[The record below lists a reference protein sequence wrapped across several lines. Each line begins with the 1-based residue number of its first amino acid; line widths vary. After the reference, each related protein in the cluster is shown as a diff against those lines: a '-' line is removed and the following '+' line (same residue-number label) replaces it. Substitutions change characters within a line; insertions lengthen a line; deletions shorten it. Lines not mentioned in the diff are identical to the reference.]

1 MKSVPGGALGPDA
14 ARVGRLDV
22 RRDGGTLRVELHGA
36 VDLQVREHD
45 APALWPRLDEPDLRA
60 VALDA
65 ADVSFLDSSGL
76 SVVVRLVRDAAER
89 GLLVHLE
96 ALSRPVE
103 ELLEQTGVR
112 AWMDQLGASSPADG
126 GARR

>member
-1 MKSVPGGALGPDA
+1 MTSVPGGADRPGADRA
-14 ARVGRLDV
+14 GRLDV
-22 RRDGGTLRVELHGA
+22 RRDGGMLRVVLHGA
-36 VDLQVREHD
+36 VDLQVREQD
-45 APALWPRLDEPDLRA
+45 APVLWAQLAGPDVHA

-89 GLLVHLE
+89 GLPVHVE

-103 ELLEQTGVR
+103 ELLDQTGVR
-112 AWMDQLGASSPADG
+112 AWMDHLAASTPQ